1 MRSYS
6 RALRLLLG
14 GIELLEIFNEII
26 TFSIIFLLIFNLVD
40 FVFSTN
46 RLALGNYHIE
56 FDFKENKGIVIRYG
70 NEDYVIV
77 LKGIITRYNR
87 LVLSEEH
94 IRNFSYDCFNNSV
107 NIDIVSEVDEVIYH
121 LIINITLVN
130 DSLLV
135 DSTIYVSSESPKSI
149 KLNIYP
155 DTYVLCED
163 ELEYNVIFPQLGMG
177 TPYICIYIPPLSL
190 GVAYLE
196 DIYYS
201 KILFKQGAYHIW
213 KNTVAYKGK
222 RDMESF
228 CCFGFKCIAEKSIQL
243 AESETPIHKYHIL
256 IRPNLTFDNKLE
268 VSDFYL
274 KSLAN
279 LYERIK
285 KPRYEEINW
294 DNYARK
300 ALLDLGK
307 NECWVNLR
315 GEMFPRA
322 YVGDPRVASELI
334 TVLELCYAIKL
345 YESYLGNVSWIDDHL
360 DNLIPLFYSKGMI
373 SNSYP
378 PGAREDSWYIVGHM
392 AKLAKLAFMGSQNA
406 YLTFFNSIDNLVKFA
421 RKINYTFPVF
431 FNRYTLEP
439 IPGGQ
444 ELDVAGAY
452 SYVMFLAYELSGNS
466 TYLNEALKALDRLM
480 NLPLEVFY
488 EAHITAMSA
497 VAAAKA
503 YLYTGNEKYLKL
515 SYYMIANLMWRASIW
530 QLEDRWIT
538 FFGILPCCGIV
549 DYIAAKE
556 LYESVLWLKEYYLL
570 VGDKL
575 PDYIRSLLN
584 EFFKYSNTVAKYTLP
599 EFLPPETIEEK
610 PDIGVI
616 IRNYTIPIEDLR
628 FGFRKNGIIG
638 QEIYGA
644 GEPIVLATL
653 NRIYHND
660 AVRLPS
666 YGIMEFAGLQV
677 GTLRDGEIYVVK
689 ALTNLTNKEYRV
701 FLNLSDLKDM
711 EYTVYDVFRKAQL
724 KDADLARG
732 FEVKVSN
739 STGILY
745 LVTPSKML
753 KLRSDVKIAF
763 QPENNTLAI
772 KVSSNTNIGKAELK
786 IVEVT
791 TGFTSSIKINI
802 TAGVNEVK
810 YKPLTR
816 GYYLVYIKS
825 EDGILSIN
833 LYTTGTVEEEIEQL
847 ERPNFM
853 PLITLGALII
863 IPITIFLIEMIK
875 ILKRDDKP

>member
-1 MRSYS
+1 M
-6 RALRLLLG
+6 LD
-14 GIELLEIFNEII
+14 IFNEII
-26 TFSIIFLLIFNLVD
+26 TFSIILLLIFSLVD
-40 FVFSTN
+40 FMISANKLT
-46 RLALGNYHIE
+46 LGNYHIE

-70 NEDYVIV
+70 NEDYVVV
-77 LKGIITRYNR
+77 LNGITTGYNR
-87 LVLSEEH
+87 PVLSEEH
-94 IRNFSYDCFNNSV
+94 IRNFRYNCFNNSIK
-107 NIDIVSEVDEVIYH
+107 IDLSSEVDEVIYH
-121 LIINITLVN
+121 VIINITLVN
-130 DSLLV
+130 DSLLI
-135 DSTIYVSSESPKSI
+135 DSAIYVSSKSSKSV

-155 DTYVLCED
+155 DAYVICEG

-201 KILFKQGAYHIW
+201 KILLKQGAYHIW

-222 RDMESF
+222 RDMKSF
-228 CCFGFKCIAEKSIQL
+228 CCFGFKCVAEKSVQL
-243 AESETPIHKYHIL
+243 AESEIPIHKYHVL
-256 IRPNLTFDNKLE
+256 IRPNLTFNNKLE
-268 VSDFYL
+268 VSGFYL
-274 KSLAN
+274 RSLAN

-285 KPRYEEINW
+285 KPKYEEINW
-294 DNYARK
+294 DNYAKK

-315 GEMFPRA
+315 GEIFPRA
-322 YVGDPRVASELI
+322 YVEDPRVASELI
-334 TVLELCYAIKL
+334 TVLELCYAIRL

-360 DNLIPLFYSKGMI
+360 DRLIPLFYSKGMI

-378 PGAREDSWYIVGHM
+378 PGVKEDSWYIVGHM

-406 YLTFFNSIDNLVKFA
+406 YLTFFNSIDNLIEFA

-480 NLPLEVFY
+480 DFPLEVFY

-503 YLYTGNEKYLKL
+503 YLYTGKERYLKL

-575 PDYIRSLLN
+575 PDYLKSLLN

-599 EFLPPETIEEK
+599 EFLPPETIEKK
-610 PDIGVI
+610 PNIGVI
-616 IRNYTIPIEDLR
+616 VRNYTIPIEDLR

-653 NRIYHND
+653 NRIYHYNT
-660 AVRLPS
+660 VRLPP

-677 GTLRDGEIYVVK
+677 GTLRDGEIYIIK
-689 ALTNLTNKEYRV
+689 ALTNLANKEYSV
-701 FLNLSDLKDM
+701 FLNLSDLKDT
-711 EYTVYDVFRKAQL
+711 EYTVYDVFRKSQV
-724 KDADLARG
+724 KDVDLAEG

-745 LVTPSKML
+745 LVIPSKMFR
-753 KLRSDVKIAF
+753 LRSDVKIAF
-763 QPENNTLAI
+763 QPKNNTIAI

-786 IVEVT
+786 IVEVV
-791 TGFTSSIKINI
+791 TGFISSIKINI

-825 EDGILSIN
+825 EDGIISII
-833 LYTTGTVEEEIEQL
+833 LYTVKEEVKQP
-847 ERPNFM
+847 ERPSFM

-863 IPITIFLIEMIK
+863 IPITILFIEMIK